1 MFTHCKKIEV
11 DSREVVEVVRLLG
24 RLGLRFGISDE
35 YCKVD
40 DLDPKHKVW
49 FRKFSIYGRKR
60 QLKRFSAARNIIR
73 INYL

>member
-1 MFTHCKKIEV
+1 MFTYQTKIEV

-24 RLGLRFGISDE
+24 QFGLKFKISDE

-40 DLDPKHKVW
+40 DLDHSRKVW
-49 FRKFSIYGRKR
+49 FRKFMIYGSRRK
-60 QLKRFSAARNIIR
+60 LAKFSVARNIIR